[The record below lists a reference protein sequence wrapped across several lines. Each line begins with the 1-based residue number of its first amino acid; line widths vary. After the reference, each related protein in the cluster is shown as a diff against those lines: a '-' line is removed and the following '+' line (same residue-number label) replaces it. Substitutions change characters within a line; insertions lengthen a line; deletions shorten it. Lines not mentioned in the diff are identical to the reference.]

1 MAIEETEQI
10 EATEAQ
16 AKVNDETTVE
26 EPENKP
32 ETKTFTQEEVNAMI
46 ADRLGREKKKYADY
60 DDVKAK
66 ASEFEKQAEERR
78 LAEMSEKEKA
88 EELAKKYESE
98 REELAGQL
106 EAFKKQVEQEKV
118 KNAFITKAQAAGI
131 SYIDDAHALAD
142 LSAVQVTDEGVAG
155 IDEVIS
161 ALIENKPFLVAQPKV
176 EQKQIG
182 GPSNHGAPSE
192 VKTLEAQLDE
202 AKKSKNMS
210 KVIELSNKIKQ
221 FTRGN

>member
-1 MAIEETEQI
+1 MTVEETQQIGEKDGEQ
-10 EATEAQ
+10 TQ
-16 AKVNDETTVE
+16 VDKTGTVE
-26 EPENKP
+26 EPENKS
-32 ETKTFTQEEVNAMI
+32 ETKTFTQDEVNALI

-66 ASEFEKQAEERR
+66 AGEFEKQAEERR
-78 LAEMSEKEKA
+78 LAELSEKEKA

-106 EAFKKQVEQEKV
+106 NAFKKQIEQEKV

-131 SYIDDAHALAD
+131 AYIDDAHALAD

-161 ALIENKPFLVAQPKV
+161 TLIEHKPFLVAQAKV

-182 GPSNHGAPSE
+182 GPSNHGTPSE

-210 KVIELSNKIKQ
+210 KVIELSNKIK
-221 FTRGN
+221 GLIK